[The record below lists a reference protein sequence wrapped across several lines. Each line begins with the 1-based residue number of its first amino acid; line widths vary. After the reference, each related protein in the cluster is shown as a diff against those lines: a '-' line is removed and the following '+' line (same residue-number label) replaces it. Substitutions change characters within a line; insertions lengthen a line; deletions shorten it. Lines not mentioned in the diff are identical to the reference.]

1 MRIRDRDLGRKNSD
15 PGSGMKKFGSG
26 IYIPDPQHC
35 KQLWRLIP
43 ILQIRTELREVAAP
57 DQASGDLSHEAT
69 GSQTLGTA
77 EKKPPEEK
85 EKTKEKIF
93 KKTTGKLLSGTG
105 KFQVKKPGK
114 R

>member
-1 MRIRDRDLGRKNSD
+1 MEKIRIRD
-15 PGSGMKKFGSG
+15 PGWKKFGSG
-26 IYIPDPQHC
+26 INIPDPQHC

-43 ILQIRTELREVAAP
+43 VLQIRKELREVAAS
-57 DQASGDLSHEAT
+57 DQEASDLSHEA
-69 GSQTLGTA
+69 SDLHTLRTA
-77 EKKPPEEK
+77 EKLPPEEK

-105 KFQVKKPGK
+105 KFQVQKPGK